1 MLRPGRLDSLIY
13 IGLPD
18 FEARISI
25 FKACLRKSPMDPGVD
40 YEYFAD
46 RTEGF
51 SGADISGVAKAAAK
65 AAIRLCIDAERRRW
79 EKKEAKRKA
88 AEAEGKDYDSDDD
101 EEFKDEKDLV
111 PYITKEMLKEA
122 LDNTAPSVTKEQLE
136 KYMRYKRDMER
147 KLGMDN
153 KSMSGTNEPT
163 SSFGGSGGRGGG
175 GGSGGVPTTAPPS
188 SGTGSSSSSTTT
200 APTPA
205 PRSFDDEGD
214 DNMDDIYEDD

>member
-25 FKACLRKSPMDPGVD
+25 FKACLRKSPVDPGVD

-51 SGADISGVAKAAAK
+51 SGADISGICKASAKS
-65 AAIRLCIDAERRRW
+65 AIRLCIDAERRIF

-88 AEAEGKDYDSDDD
+88 AEAEGKEYDSDND
-101 EEFKDEKDLV
+101 EELKDEKDLV
-111 PYITKEMLKEA
+111 PYITKEMLKDA
-122 LDNTAPSVTKEQLE
+122 LENTAPSVTKDQLDR
-136 KYMRYKRDMER
+136 YMKYKRDMER
-147 KLGMDN
+147 KLGMDT
-153 KSMSGTNEPT
+153 KTMAATNEPT
-163 SSFGGSGGRGGG
+163 SSFGGGGG
-175 GGSGGVPTTAPPS
+175 GGGGRAPTTAPTPAS
-188 SGTGSSSSSTTT
+188 SGTGSSSTSSS

-205 PRSFDDEGD
+205 PRTFDDEGD
-214 DNMDDIYEDD
+214 DHMDDIYDSE